1 MVGWRSPSRVLLL
14 SPPTGLT
21 SACGVLMT
29 SHTTYSIYKGAK
41 FSIQGVTITPNP
53 GGNCKNEKGGI
64 CHDWSKLTA
73 TTAVIYR
80 RNTALSNG
88 GFQVNGGQFTTSIR
102 DVIIEGN
109 TVLKSD
115 PEKAMQIAKEMH
127 DPSNGTC
134 IVRANI
140 LPTGTSLE

>member
-1 MVGWRSPSRVLLL
+1 
-14 SPPTGLT
+14 
-21 SACGVLMT
+21 MT

-53 GGNCKNEKGGI
+53 GGNCKNENGAI